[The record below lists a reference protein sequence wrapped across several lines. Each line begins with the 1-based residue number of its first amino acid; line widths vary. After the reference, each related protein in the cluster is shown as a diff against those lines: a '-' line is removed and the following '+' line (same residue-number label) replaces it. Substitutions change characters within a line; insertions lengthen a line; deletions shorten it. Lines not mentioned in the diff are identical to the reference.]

1 MQPSSNA
8 LQTRII
14 TATFLGLG
22 VLAIGLINNFWLIW
36 LVLGAVYMLAFH
48 EATRLFGINNNSLY
62 AYAAILW
69 IIASIYPY
77 SEDLLVISG
86 LIFVGAVAYTQNIPF
101 RNFLPFLYPTAG
113 MLYVLSLYQEYG
125 ISALLW
131 LVVVVASADIG
142 AYFVGKS
149 IGRPGSGHRFGLD
162 EAHHRSRRFQRSFGV
177 VGDAQLEQQVGEPH
191 HPQPHLAV
199 ALDHG
204 VDFSQG
210 IAGHVDGVVEKVDR
224 VVDDAAQLVV
234 IDGRLV
240 GGTVQVGLS
249 VSRAMREASLIC
261 PFSAIS

>member
-1 MQPSSNA
+1 MQPSANA

-14 TATFLGLG
+14 TAVFLGLG
-22 VLAIGLINNFWLIW
+22 VLAVGLINNFWLIW
-36 LVLGAVYMLAFH
+36 LTLGAVYMLAFH

-86 LIFVGAVAYTQNIPF
+86 LVFVGAVAYTQNIPL

-125 ISALLW
+125 IGALLW

-149 IGRPGSGHRFGLD
+149 IGRTPFSISSPSKTR
-162 EAHHRSRRFQRSFGV
+162 EGV
-177 VGDAQLEQQVGEPH
+177 YGGI
-191 HPQPHLAV
+191 AV
-199 ALDHG
+199 ATAAGFFIGIGIVENITQAILISMLTAFAAVFGDLFESYLKRQAGVKDSGNILPGHGGVLD
-204 VDFSQG
+204 
-210 IAGHVDGVVEKVDR
+210 R
-224 VVDDAAQLVV
+224 
-234 IDGRLV
+234 IDGYLFGAIVMLIFLR
-240 GGTVQVGLS
+240 GL
-249 VSRAMREASLIC
+249 A
-261 PFSAIS
+261 

>member
-149 IGRPGSGHRFGLD
+149 IGRTPFSISSPSKTREGVYGGIVVATVAGFFVGISIVENMTQAILISMLTAMAAVFGDLFESYLKRQAGVKDSGNILPGHGGILD
-162 EAHHRSRRFQRSFGV
+162 R
-177 VGDAQLEQQVGEPH
+177 
-191 HPQPHLAV
+191 
-199 ALDHG
+199 
-204 VDFSQG
+204 
-210 IAGHVDGVVEKVDR
+210 
-224 VVDDAAQLVV
+224 
-234 IDGRLV
+234 IDGYLFGAIVMLIFLR
-240 GGTVQVGLS
+240 GL
-249 VSRAMREASLIC
+249 A
-261 PFSAIS
+261 